1 MATRD
6 WDSQKELCLT
16 ARRHIL
22 SLLLFGPCSGS
33 KLSGFCLIEA
43 VVVSLLFEPC
53 GRFTWFFECWKMVMT
68 FISCAL
74 FLDVLLGGGD
84 DAARLA
90 LKNGSSFQ
98 INQPNRKI
106 PMYGLLAFFFSWTD
120 ESKAFLLWT
129 DFLDSSYC
137 LILNKNVIYL

>member
-1 MATRD
+1 
-6 WDSQKELCLT
+6 
-16 ARRHIL
+16 
-22 SLLLFGPCSGS
+22 
-33 KLSGFCLIEA
+33 
-43 VVVSLLFEPC
+43 
-53 GRFTWFFECWKMVMT
+53 MVMT

-106 PMYGLLAFFFSWTD
+106 PMYGLLAFS
-120 ESKAFLLWT
+120 FLGPMSLRL
-129 DFLDSSYC
+129 FCYG
-137 LILNKNVIYL
+137 LIF